1 MTVIVRFEFRDA
13 ETFRTRYTEQ
23 AFEANM
29 HLLSFLSRNGVVTVE
44 PDTGR
49 NDIVDITTNRDDF
62 DIFDGGQNE

>member
-29 HLLSFLSRNGVVTVE
+29 HLLSFLSRNGVVIVE
-44 PDTGR
+44 PDIGR
-49 NDIVDITTNRDDF
+49 NDVIDITGDHEGF
-62 DIFDGGQNE
+62 DIFGSPDN